1 MDDLNAPSE
10 LATIVSPAI
19 ECPSNIC
26 LGPGPG
32 NANAQGIEAV
42 CSASCESNDDCE
54 DGEIAHQ
61 DDPSDH
67 RCKSGFACMW
77 PTTIGNFA
85 CRSLCVCRDLFTDP
99 EVGYR
104 KHPACP

>member
-1 MDDLNAPSE
+1 M
-10 LATIVSPAI
+10 IVSPAI

-32 NANAQGIEAV
+32 NANELGVEAV

-54 DGEIAHQ
+54 DGEIARP

-77 PTTIGNFA
+77 PTTIGYFA
-85 CRSLCVCRDLFTDP
+85 CRSLCVCRDLFPDP
-99 EVGYR
+99 AIGYT
-104 KHPACP
+104 KSPICP